1 MKRVL
6 TSVVLLTG
14 LLGLSAGTAVAQPL
28 TSVDVSTPASISAD
42 CKSYWP
48 SPYQVCGPIRDL
60 YDSLGGPTGTL
71 GFPKSAE
78 VLDADGVGKQSE
90 FFGGTIRWT
99 PSTGAYVI

>member
-6 TSVVLLTG
+6 LSAALFAG
-14 LLGLSAGTAVAQPL
+14 LLGLGTGTSLAQQLPPIED
-28 TSVDVSTPASISAD
+28 TSVSTSAD
-42 CKSYWP
+42 CQTYWP

-60 YDSLGGPTGTL
+60 YTSLGGPTGTL

-78 VLDADGVGKQSE
+78 VLDPDGIGKQSE

-99 PSTGAYVI
+99 PSTGAYVV